1 MESEQLLF
9 RQFVKTFESKEYHAL
24 EWRLLK
30 SFNDVWEQSNENTLQ
45 GCLKLIEGNL
55 EYFFKNI
62 DNHPVLENRSVM
74 TLKAIS
80 DMYLFAMKRNFG
92 NQEKVEERKKSMIMM
107 GETLIKNFSGCK
119 EKIFKLSQH
128 VIKPG
133 DKVLVVG
140 YSSLICN
147 VLIKM
152 KEKHLNLSIK
162 IVELRPECDGH
173 LMYTKLL
180 DAGVNSELISDSLIG
195 IEMEKVDYVLT
206 GAEAITENGGI
217 INRCGTYTTAI
228 VAKSMQKPVY
238 VFAENFKAIRI
249 FPYSTKD
256 LPFFLESKYI
266 IIIFSILINIQKKII
281 NKKK

>member
-1 MESEQLLF
+1 METNHLLF
-9 RQFVKTFESKEYHAL
+9 KEFVKTFETEPEREL
-24 EWRLLK
+24 EWRLL
-30 SFNDVWEQSNENTLQ
+30 SGFNSLWSQSNENTLQ

-55 EYFFKNI
+55 EYFLKTI
-62 DNHPVLENRSVM
+62 DNHPVLKNRSVM

-92 NQEKVEERKKSMIMM
+92 ERESAEQRKQSMVKM
-107 GETLIKNFSGCK
+107 GETLIKNFSGCRD
-119 EKIFKLSQH
+119 KIFKLSQH
-128 VIKPG
+128 VIKAG
-133 DKVLVVG
+133 DSVLVVG

-162 IVELRPECDGH
+162 IVELRPDCDGH
-173 LMYTKLL
+173 LMYSKLSE
-180 DAGVNSELISDSLIG
+180 AGVSSELISDSLIG

-256 LPFFLESKYI
+256 LPFISESKKI
-266 IIIFSILINIQKKII
+266 GLILSV
-281 NKKK
+281 